1 MPRLAVPIVTF
12 MLAFATTAWGQASY
26 ADVKTAVG
34 WAFARIRNDEI
45 ADFSQRCG
53 KLDPHNKTG
62 WDDPCR
68 RIPSRFL
75 FDVLTVPKWLDQVA
89 RHRVRLI
96 GALVDGTI
104 DLSDAQ
110 ITPEVWVNASRIEG
124 SLLLTDSRWDR
135 ALSLQGT
142 TLSGALR
149 ADRMRSAS
157 IVLLRDHAAIEG
169 DVGLLGA
176 RIGSNLEMETSSFA
190 GIVNGDSLT
199 VEGGLFMGDGAT
211 FNGEVILVGAKV
223 GGSLEMFGS
232 SFSKPVNLNRLSVAG
247 SLFMDSHATVSGDVN
262 LVGAKVGSNLE
273 MDTSSFVGAVNANS
287 LDVEGNL
294 FMRDHATFGGEVDL
308 GSAKIGS
315 NLEMSTSSFS
325 KTVTLNR
332 LSVAGSLFMDDH
344 ASFNAVNANSVKVE
358 RSLFMRDHATFGG
371 EVDLGSAK
379 IGSNLEMDTS
389 SFVGIVNAN
398 SLNVEG
404 SLFMRNHTT
413 FGGDVNLGSAKIG
426 INLEMDTSSFA
437 KKANL
442 NRLNVAGSLLMRDHA
457 TFGGEVNLRGATIAN
472 NLEMDTSSF
481 AGAVLA
487 DPVRVDGNLLM
498 RNGATFKGAVS
509 LIGAKIGDNLHL
521 WGSTAWRL
529 DLSGADVREL
539 LLNGL
544 GWWCEGGKAPAG
556 AAAAASP
563 NGTKPTPVHWQLG
576 NPAWR
581 EAGCDASDPATLPT
595 LILRNT
601 HVDAFQ
607 DSADAWPPTMD
618 LEGFHY
624 DRLGGVG
631 GMGRNDMRMRSSDEW
646 TDWLA
651 RDHTFSTQP
660 YTELSSVLTAAGHR
674 DTADAVQLAGRERE
688 RNEACAGWS
697 HLGSCMWLTFLS
709 YIAGYGI
716 GLYTFFVLLWVLG
729 LTVLG
734 ADVLWYSSNARQQG
748 YWWRFGASLH
758 WLLPI
763 IELSKEFT
771 NFFDTP
777 FPEPINRAILALAR
791 PPILLG
797 MPSPVG
803 SSVSF

>member
-26 ADVKTAVG
+26 DDVKTAVG

-68 RIPSRFL
+68 RIPSRYL
-75 FDVLTVPKWLDQVA
+75 FDVLTVPKWRDQVA

-110 ITPEVWVNASRIEG
+110 ITAEVSINESRIEG

-190 GIVNGDSLT
+190 GIVDGDSLT

-223 GGSLEMFGS
+223 SGSLEMFGS

-273 MDTSSFVGAVNANS
+273 MDTSSFAGKLDANS
-287 LDVEGNL
+287 LNVEGSL

-308 GSAKIGS
+308 GSAKIGG
-315 NLEMSTSSFS
+315 NLEMDSSSF
-325 KTVTLNR
+325 
-332 LSVAGSLFMDDH
+332 AGTRG
-344 ASFNAVNANSVKVE
+344 ANSLTVQGA
-358 RSLFMRDHATFGG
+358 LFMRDHATFGG

-379 IGSNLEMDTS
+379 IGSNLEMDSS
-389 SFVGIVNAN
+389 SFIKT
-398 SLNVEG
+398 L
-404 SLFMRNHTT
+404 
-413 FGGDVNLGSAKIG
+413 
-426 INLEMDTSSFA
+426 
-437 KKANL
+437 NL
-442 NRLNVAGSLLMRDHA
+442 NRLNVAGNLLMRDHA

-509 LIGAKIGDNLHL
+509 LIGAKIGGNLHL

-758 WLLPI
+758 RLLPI

-771 NFFDTP
+771 NFFDNP
-777 FPEPINRAILALAR
+777 LPEPNQPRNLSPRQTAYFAGHAIAGW
-791 PPILLG
+791 ILGFFLIAAMG
-797 MPSPVG
+797 G
-803 SSVSF
+803 IIQKG

>member
-1 MPRLAVPIVTF
+1 
-12 MLAFATTAWGQASY
+12 
-26 ADVKTAVG
+26 
-34 WAFARIRNDEI
+34 
-45 ADFSQRCG
+45 
-53 KLDPHNKTG
+53 
-62 WDDPCR
+62 
-68 RIPSRFL
+68 
-75 FDVLTVPKWLDQVA
+75 
-89 RHRVRLI
+89 
-96 GALVDGTI
+96 
-104 DLSDAQ
+104 
-110 ITPEVWVNASRIEG
+110 
-124 SLLLTDSRWDR
+124 
-135 ALSLQGT
+135 
-142 TLSGALR
+142 
-149 ADRMRSAS
+149 
-157 IVLLRDHAAIEG
+157 
-169 DVGLLGA
+169 
-176 RIGSNLEMETSSFA
+176 
-190 GIVNGDSLT
+190 
-199 VEGGLFMGDGAT
+199 
-211 FNGEVILVGAKV
+211 
-223 GGSLEMFGS
+223 
-232 SFSKPVNLNRLSVAG
+232 
-247 SLFMDSHATVSGDVN
+247 
-262 LVGAKVGSNLE
+262 
-273 MDTSSFVGAVNANS
+273 
-287 LDVEGNL
+287 
-294 FMRDHATFGGEVDL
+294 
-308 GSAKIGS
+308 
-315 NLEMSTSSFS
+315 
-325 KTVTLNR
+325 
-332 LSVAGSLFMDDH
+332 
-344 ASFNAVNANSVKVE
+344 
-358 RSLFMRDHATFGG
+358 
-371 EVDLGSAK
+371 
-379 IGSNLEMDTS
+379 
-389 SFVGIVNAN
+389 
-398 SLNVEG
+398 
-404 SLFMRNHTT
+404 
-413 FGGDVNLGSAKIG
+413 
-426 INLEMDTSSFA
+426 
-437 KKANL
+437 
-442 NRLNVAGSLLMRDHA
+442 
-457 TFGGEVNLRGATIAN
+457 
-472 NLEMDTSSF
+472 MDTSSF

-509 LIGAKIGDNLHL
+509 LIGAKIGGNLHL

-771 NFFDTP
+771 NFFDNP

>member
-1 MPRLAVPIVTF
+1 MPSDERRPRYPAGRIAMPRLAVPIVTF

-26 ADVKTAVG
+26 DDVKTAVG

-199 VEGGLFMGDGAT
+199 VEGGLFMGDGVT

-223 GGSLEMFGS
+223 SGSLEMFGS

-273 MDTSSFVGAVNANS
+273 MDTSSFV
-287 LDVEGNL
+287 D
-294 FMRDHATFGGEVDL
+294 
-308 GSAKIGS
+308 
-315 NLEMSTSSFS
+315 
-325 KTVTLNR
+325 
-332 LSVAGSLFMDDH
+332 
-344 ASFNAVNANSVKVE
+344 AVNANSVKVE

-389 SFVGIVNAN
+389 SFAGIVNAN

-509 LIGAKIGDNLHL
+509 LIGAKIGGNLHL

-581 EAGCDASDPATLPT
+581 EAGCAASDPATLPT

-734 ADVLWYSSNARQQG
+734 ADVLWYSSNARQEG

-771 NFFDTP
+771 NFFDNP
-777 FPEPINRAILALAR
+777 LPEPNQPRNLSPRQTAYFAGHAIAGW
-791 PPILLG
+791 ILGFFLIAAMG
-797 MPSPVG
+797 G
-803 SSVSF
+803 IIQKG